1 MQALHHWGFYPALPK
16 SSGSFARSK
25 AGRRGKGWMGNRQ
38 LLASRTWLA
47 GICLALLCTAGVT
60 PAVTQEQARRQTEA
74 SMLLTGMIEIAAA
87 GGVRG
92 YRIDRKST
100 RRVGKECVSTGRSR
114 WARDT

>member
-74 SMLLTGMIEIAAA
+74 SMLLTGMIEI
-87 GGVRG
+87 
-92 YRIDRKST
+92 
-100 RRVGKECVSTGRSR
+100 RSEEHTSELQSLMR
-114 WARDT
+114 NSYAVFCLKKKNKLNK